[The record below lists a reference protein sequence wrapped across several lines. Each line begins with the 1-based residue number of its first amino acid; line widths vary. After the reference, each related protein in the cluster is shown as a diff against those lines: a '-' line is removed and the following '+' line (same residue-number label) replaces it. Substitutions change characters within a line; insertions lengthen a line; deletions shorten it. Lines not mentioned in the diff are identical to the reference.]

1 MRAGTRLITLIA
13 IILLWP
19 GVLTSR
25 AAEEVDLLLVLSS
38 DVSRSID
45 TPKLSF
51 SATVMQ
57 PPSLIRALSKPF
69 ARARW
74 ARSASASLNGRAS
87 GRKRSSSTG
96 PSSMTR
102 PPRRI
107 FLPR

>member
-1 MRAGTRLITLIA
+1 MRAGACLTALIA
-13 IILLWP
+13 IILLLP
-19 GVLTSR
+19 GVLTAC

-38 DVSRSID
+38 DFRAALI
-45 TPKLSF
+45 PRNLSF

-57 PPSLIRALSKPF
+57 PPSSIRALSRPF
-69 ARARW
+69 AQAPW

-87 GRKRSSSTG
+87 GRKRLSSTG